1 MTPFTATGGGVR
13 NGIIVFV
20 VVVLIFVL
28 LSRCDRDDCD
38 EIRQTFG
45 QASTEYQQ
53 CARQRA
59 TSGVPRT
66 GGGSFGGYSSG
77 GGGHK

>member
-1 MTPFTATGGGVR
+1 MR
-13 NGIIVFV
+13 NALIVFV
-20 VVVLIFVL
+20 VIVLIFVL

-38 EIRQTFG
+38 QVRQTFG
-45 QASTEYQQ
+45 AASTEYQQ

-77 GGGHK
+77 GGGRK